1 MAVNRRGRRAL
12 TLIEVMVVLFL
23 ITLVISVLTYS
34 MRGSMDKGRAFKT
47 EQRKRQ
53 ISQMLMM
60 SDADLGSGDVT
71 PQVADALRRTGL
83 VSKPA
88 DFLLDGWGNPMSV
101 EYTDGRYKVTSAKYA
116 EYMRKQY
123 GPTWQEPEEE

>member
-1 MAVNRRGRRAL
+1 MAIKKRGRRSL

-53 ISQMLMM
+53 ISQMLLM
-60 SDADLGSGDVT
+60 SDANPNSGDITGDV
-71 PQVADALRRTGL
+71 PDMLRRTGL
-83 VSKPA
+83 VSNPD
-88 DFLLDGWGNPMSV
+88 DFLLDGWGNRMTV
-101 EYTDGRYKVTSAKYA
+101 EYDGDNYTITSPKYTD
-116 EYMRKQY
+116 YMRKQN
-123 GPTWQEPEEE
+123 GPTWQEPAY